1 MWSIARARR
10 HHRWSLRIAE
20 QVIEQTGKTFRLTT
34 LRLMR
39 IGMSPLLAMHT
50 FRAQTLKPILTQ
62 HRDRLRGLRRVPI
75 LILHTLT
82 IAQAGSHIEQWLLV
96 LRRERL
102 LRLLIW
108 RRRWL
113 LVWWLNQRA
122 GRRWQRSRGRAERT

>member
-1 MWSIARARR
+1 MRSIARTGR
-10 HHRWSLRIAE
+10 HQRWSLRGAE
-20 QVIEQTGKTFRLTT
+20 QVVEQTGKTFRLTI

-39 IGMSPLLAMHT
+39 IGMSPLLAMHA

-75 LILHTLT
+75 LILQALT
-82 IAQAGSHIEQWLLV
+82 ITQAGSHIEQRLLV
-96 LRRERL
+96 LRRDRL

-122 GRRWQRSRGRAERT
+122 ERR